1 MFVNLTELYFNG
13 SVSAASHAPSPLV
26 RTAVVA
32 QKFKTLSLTFARN
45 VSMKEVNF
53 TIVGKTASE
62 EEVVVSQELRAYSS
76 YMYLPSRNFRY
87 CMIMVSTVVWGHTEL
102 EISPPPLPPLSPSSP
117 PPLLPSLPP
126 PLPSPAGEVQSD
138 GGDGD

>member
-13 SVSAASHAPSPLV
+13 SISAASHAPSPLV

-53 TIVGKTASE
+53 TIVGKTTSE
-62 EEVVVSQELRAYSS
+62 EEVVVSQELRVYSS
-76 YMYLPSRNFRY
+76 SLPSRNFLGEVLYGDGQDSLCGDTLSLR
-87 CMIMVSTVVWGHTEL
+87 SSL
-102 EISPPPLPPLSPSSP
+102 PPPPLPPSP
-117 PPLLPSLPP
+117 PP